1 MTLTRV
7 QWLVGEIL
15 LCVTQRENK
24 YTLFIKLNKIIPIL
38 NKSMIWEIDVGVV
51 AGCRIHDF
59 PYKTEYMSIVS
70 ASFNS

>member
-24 YTLFIKLNKIIPIL
+24 YTLFIKLNKT
-38 NKSMIWEIDVGVV
+38 S
-51 AGCRIHDF
+51 F
-59 PYKTEYMSIVS
+59 PYFRVKLSCVCLMIAYRKKLPKVTQR
-70 ASFNS
+70 